1 MKKHFV
7 RIFIALLILVAFT
20 PATALAQ
27 DPTPQPENHIVGDQV
42 VIGNTFR
49 LERNEKLDGNI
60 LVIGGTTFTA
70 PYSTVNGDLVLIGG
84 TLAAEGE
91 VNGDIVAI
99 GGAINLG
106 DTAVIN
112 GDLSLLGASLQRSS
126 LARINGSVNEESP
139 NLGNFN
145 PPERLKNLSP
155 FSGQRTLISRIF
167 TATLE
172 ALLLGVLAVVVGL
185 LMPHN
190 LKNIAATIVREPWVS
205 GGIGVLTILVAP
217 IVLVLL
223 IITILLIPVS
233 LLGFILLGLAM
244 AIGYLALGY
253 EVGQRMAALFKTTWH
268 ASIAA
273 GIGTLLL
280 ALVTGLVNLIP
291 CVGWIPGF
299 IAVILG
305 LGAVITSRVG
315 SEKYANELL
324 KAIIPGSTPTTPIE
338 PPNPPP
344 IVPGE

>member
-1 MKKHFV
+1 MKKHIV
-7 RIFIALLILVAFT
+7 LIFIALMVWIALT
-20 PATALAQ
+20 PATVFAQ
-27 DPTPQPENHIVGDQV
+27 NPTAQPENHIVGDQV

-49 LERNEKLDGNI
+49 LESHEVLDGNI
-60 LVIGGTTFTA
+60 LVIGGTTSTA
-70 PYSTVNGDLVLIGG
+70 PDSTINGDLVLIGG
-84 TLAAEGE
+84 TLAAEGT

-112 GDLSLLGASLQRSS
+112 GNLSLLGANLQRSS
-126 LARINGSVNEESP
+126 LARINGSVTTETP
-139 NLGNFN
+139 DLGNIN
-145 PPERLKNLSP
+145 PPEQIKNLSP
-155 FSGQRTLISRIF
+155 FGAQRSLLTRTFS
-167 TATLE
+167 ATFK

-205 GGIGVLTILVAP
+205 GGIGVLTILVTP
-217 IVLVLL
+217 IILVLL

-233 LLGFILLGLAM
+233 ILGFILLGLAM
-244 AIGYLALGY
+244 AVGYIALGY

-268 ASIAA
+268 ASVSA

-324 KAIIPGSTPTTPIE
+324 KAILPNSTSIPANEPPTTPPE
-338 PPNPPP
+338 
-344 IVPGE
+344 VPGV